1 MDMSANEHAQ
11 AQPMELAQP
20 YDAVSRMFHWLIVA
34 LVLAQI
40 TIALILPSIL
50 PKSKEDS
57 IAVWHLANGSTILLV
72 MLLRFA
78 WRLAH
83 PMPPAPADLS
93 PGLRVLARATHW
105 AFYLV
110 LILLP
115 LMGWLAANAYG
126 TTPRLLG
133 LIPLPRLIASDQAA
147 AEMIG
152 GAHKVVA
159 TLLFALIA
167 VHVSGALYH
176 ALVKRDGV
184 IWRMV
189 PGRTQAQTRHR

>member
-1 MDMSANEHAQ
+1 
-11 AQPMELAQP
+11 MELGQP
-20 YDAVSRMFHWLIVA
+20 YDPVSRAFHWLVVA
-34 LVLAQI
+34 LVLVQV
-40 TIALILPSIL
+40 TIALVLPSIL
-50 PKSKEDS
+50 PKSAEDS
-57 IAVWHLANGSTILLV
+57 IAAWHLATGSTILLV

-78 WRLAH
+78 WRLTH

-93 PGLRVLARATHW
+93 PGLRILARATHW

-115 LMGWLAANAYG
+115 LIGWMAANAYG

-133 LIPLPRLIASDQAA
+133 LIPLPRLLAPDQAA
-147 AEMIG
+147 AETIG
-152 GAHKVVA
+152 GVHKVVA
-159 TLLFALIA
+159 ALLLALIA
-167 VHVSGALYH
+167 THVSGALYH

-189 PGRTQAQTRHR
+189 PGRTRV

>member
-1 MDMSANEHAQ
+1 MDMSVSERAK
-11 AQPMELAQP
+11 AQPMELGQP
-20 YDAVSRMFHWLIVA
+20 YDVVSRTFHWLVVA

-50 PKSKEDS
+50 PKSAEDS

-93 PGLRVLARATHW
+93 PGLRILARATHW

-126 TTPRLLG
+126 STPRLLG
-133 LIPLPRLIASDQAA
+133 LIPLPKLLGPNQAA
-147 AEMIG
+147 AETIG
-152 GAHKVVA
+152 GVHKVLA
-159 TLLFALIA
+159 TLLLALITA
-167 VHVSGALYH
+167 HVSGALYH

-184 IWRMV
+184 IWRML
-189 PGRTQAQTRHR
+189 PGRAQAQTRH